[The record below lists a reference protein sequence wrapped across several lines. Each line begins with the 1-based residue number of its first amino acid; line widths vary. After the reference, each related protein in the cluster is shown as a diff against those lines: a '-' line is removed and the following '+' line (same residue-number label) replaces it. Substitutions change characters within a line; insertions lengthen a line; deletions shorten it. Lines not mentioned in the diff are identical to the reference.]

1 MEGGV
6 NKMSWKTRR
15 YKKLKKRII
24 RYEKWQK
31 NVKDYLR
38 RDRLEL
44 KKLENYTDCMLVE
57 Y

>member
-1 MEGGV
+1 
-6 NKMSWKTRR
+6 MSWKTRR